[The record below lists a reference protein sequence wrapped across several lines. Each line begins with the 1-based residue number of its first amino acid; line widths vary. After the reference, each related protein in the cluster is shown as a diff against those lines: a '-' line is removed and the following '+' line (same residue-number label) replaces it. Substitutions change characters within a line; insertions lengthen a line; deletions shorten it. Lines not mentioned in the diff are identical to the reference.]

1 MKKTLII
8 IFSIFLSLNIFL
20 AAKAQTGAADKFFNT
35 IHAIMLCGTGSTA
48 TACKNPAV
56 LGSTTDGTT
65 FDLGSVTAGASAG
78 SLGNLGKAPPGQT
91 YSFMQVILSK
101 TFQIEGSAVN
111 AGSTTCYTASV
122 ANSGT
127 ATTGTTQSIGHA
139 TSSNKSLQIV
149 TIAEDATLDT
159 NMHGTNNLD
168 GSTTGDAANADAGD
182 NTYVA
187 FISELTAP
195 FTMKPGVIPQMK
207 IAFDLSAAVNF
218 PAGGSNCTVSPATP
232 VVTVTFLN

>member
-1 MKKTLII
+1 MKRTLII
-8 IFSIFLSLNIFL
+8 IFSIFLSLNIISTANAL
-20 AAKAQTGAADKFFNT
+20 TGAATKYFNT
-35 IHAIMLCGTGSTA
+35 IHSIMLCGAGSTS
-48 TACKNPAV
+48 TSCVDPVV
-56 LGSTTDGTT
+56 LGSTTDGKT

-78 SLGNLGKAPPGQT
+78 SLGNIGKASPGQT

-101 TFQIEGSAVN
+101 TFQIEGTAVN

-127 ATTGTTQSIGHA
+127 ATTGTTQAIGHA

-149 TIAEDATLDT
+149 KIADDATLDT

-168 GSTTGDAANADAGD
+168 GTTTGDAADADAGD
-182 NTYVA
+182 HTYVA
-187 FISELTAP
+187 FITALTTS

-207 IAFDLSAAVNF
+207 IAFDLSSAVNF
-218 PAGGSNCTVSPATP
+218 PASNCTVSPSAP
-232 VVTVTFLN
+232 VVTVSFIN